1 MAIGNCGRNGTA
13 NCGQKDTVL
22 WSKRHPGLFSISRSS
37 ISESLSLFFI
47 EGFASA
53 RSILTRSVVH
63 IPDISKDPEY
73 VATPVIGVGFRSV
86 LAVPRRIVSLPEA

>member
-22 WSKRHPGLFSISRSS
+22 WLKRHPGLFSISRSS

-47 EGFASA
+47 EGFRRPLGS
-53 RSILTRSVVH
+53 
-63 IPDISKDPEY
+63 
-73 VATPVIGVGFRSV
+73 
-86 LAVPRRIVSLPEA
+86 RRIVPENR

>member
-22 WSKRHPGLFSISRSS
+22 WLKRHPGLFSISRSSISRSS

-47 EGFASA
+47 EGFRRPLGS
-53 RSILTRSVVH
+53 
-63 IPDISKDPEY
+63 
-73 VATPVIGVGFRSV
+73 
-86 LAVPRRIVSLPEA
+86 RRIVPENR